1 MKGVVF
7 ISSFVHVVNCALA
20 EKKEKKQLFH
30 YIKVPAFQVRYERE
44 CRINKMNGSFPCWKN
59 LL

>member
-1 MKGVVF
+1 
-7 ISSFVHVVNCALA
+7 VNCALA